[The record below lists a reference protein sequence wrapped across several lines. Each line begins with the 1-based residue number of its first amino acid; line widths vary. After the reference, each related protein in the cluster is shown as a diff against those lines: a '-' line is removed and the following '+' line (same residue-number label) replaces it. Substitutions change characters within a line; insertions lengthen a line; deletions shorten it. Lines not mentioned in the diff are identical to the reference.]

1 MKEDYSNYTDENLI
15 KIMNEG
21 LDLDEEMFFV
31 LLEIGKRNHPKTKEL
46 CLEALN
52 RDLGFDEYF
61 VSSALSTLY
70 FYDEDAALDYAKQ
83 NYKKFHVHSLGSI
96 VSLLSMDSGEE
107 IQTLK
112 KREFIKIM
120 KDHLKTL
127 KKKDIE
133 EIFDYDNFMKV
144 YKNV

>member
-31 LLEIGKRNHPKTKEL
+31 LSELGKRNHPKTKEL

-70 FYDEDAALDYAKQ
+70 FYDEDTALDYAKQ
-83 NYKKFHVHSLGSI
+83 NYNKFHIHSLSSM
-96 VSLLSMDSGEE
+96 VSLLWMDSGEE
-107 IQTLK
+107 IQSIK
-112 KREFIKIM
+112 KREVIKIM

-133 EIFDYDNFMKV
+133 EIFDYDNFIKV
-144 YKNV
+144 YKNI